1 MTTSQAGNSDILA
14 LIDDAPV
21 RQLGKSIRSL
31 IAFEANKLGLEF
43 EKMHST
49 LLYYCITIAVNMMVG
64 NADVFTVYLFELDTS
79 CLLKHVYS
87 DGSSTQ
93 GFLETVYNI
102 TIDECIYQCFYE
114 SSGMVCNV
122 IQYNKDN
129 KKCTLY
135 NGVERKLLKKFD
147 YQESTVSM
155 LFVFSCE
162 SGYQSSLSNMFSR
175 NHFTLHSLY
184 SAKSEIWGQT
194 CLLEQRDLELSHHAH
209 FLGISYGT
217 IESCVFTCNAFL
229 SATSCNAVS
238 VSQYNNS
245 CSYYNFK
252 VKQPPIQNAT
262 ANRPQ
267 ITIIHLCF
275 TDNLRISSYD
285 VQYGRSLHYLLTAAP
300 QPFPSH
306 HESRQFYTNNSI
318 TTIIFWF
325 FESKIHLFRHFELCI
340 VRSFPI
346 SSLNNLFILRKFND
360 IRSFNMC
367 LNLCRQTITS
377 WPYRAVIYSRK
388 NKKCAVL
395 GSGIGYKTVK
405 LNENVIIT
413 EVRDCNLDRMEER
426 TDNPPPLKYYFEETN
441 DICFVELNTLNYS
454 NYFTVVQKTQ
464 NVESFKQ
471 CLRLCRQ
478 TVSKLNCMA
487 VDYTT
492 EMQCSLL
499 KRIVN
504 NGTFYKHG
512 NSVFAELLFCE
523 KATVADLVLNFY
535 KILLRF
541 NLLGA
546 LPLGKNQYHLNLK
559 MHLAHLYCSIIIAA
573 NVMVGTADVF
583 TVFLPALEIS
593 CLLRKVNANALSMR
607 GFLGDLYNSTIDECI
622 YFCFFEKYDD
632 GCNVIKFMKP
642 IKTCAIYD
650 GTKMELYK
658 KPSLDV
664 QTLPVLFI
672 QDCDEGYK
680 NSLSEEFARNYTTTN
695 SLFYVKSKEFDEMC
709 LLEMRYVKSIHN
721 SLFLGN
727 SFGSFEICVFTCNAF
742 SAKTLCNAVIHH
754 NEMCSHYYFEVK
766 EPPPLPIE
774 GKTSPLI
781 IIHLCLEGDLH
792 VSSYDVKYGYKLYY
806 LLSPIPYP
814 AKQNNSANG
823 TKAFAKF
830 NDAAIHLFKHF
841 ELCVVRVFPINNL
854 GGLFV
859 LKSYNSIPSFISC
872 LHLCRQ
878 TVSSW
883 PYRAVMYKKKDQ
895 QCVILGSG
903 VGYRIHTF
911 EKNVMLAELRNC
923 MLDRVEERIDNPPP
937 LKYYFEETSDICFV
951 EVNVLND
958 SSYFNVAQ
966 KTQNVESFKQCLKL
980 CRKAIPRCA
989 AVDYTTRKQCSLLKK
1004 VAHNGTFYKYENSVF
1019 AEILYCERATM
1030 IDLINDF

>member
-1 MTTSQAGNSDILA
+1 
-14 LIDDAPV
+14 
-21 RQLGKSIRSL
+21 
-31 IAFEANKLGLEF
+31 LEF

-252 VKQPPIQNAT
+252 VKQPPMQNAT

-306 HESRQFYTNNSI
+306 HESINGNFK
-318 TTIIFWF
+318 
-325 FESKIHLFRHFELCI
+325 ESKIHLFRHFELCI

-413 EVRDCNLDRMEER
+413 EVRDCN
-426 TDNPPPLKYYFEETN
+426 
-441 DICFVELNTLNYS
+441 
-454 NYFTVVQKTQ
+454 
-464 NVESFKQ
+464 
-471 CLRLCRQ
+471 
-478 TVSKLNCMA
+478 
-487 VDYTT
+487 
-492 EMQCSLL
+492 
-499 KRIVN
+499 
-504 NGTFYKHG
+504 
-512 NSVFAELLFCE
+512 
-523 KATVADLVLNFY
+523 
-535 KILLRF
+535 
-541 NLLGA
+541 
-546 LPLGKNQYHLNLK
+546 LGKNQYHLNLK

-781 IIHLCLEGDLH
+781 IIHLCLE
-792 VSSYDVKYGYKLYY
+792 
-806 LLSPIPYP
+806 
-814 AKQNNSANG
+814 
-823 TKAFAKF
+823 
-830 NDAAIHLFKHF
+830 
-841 ELCVVRVFPINNL
+841 
-854 GGLFV
+854 
-859 LKSYNSIPSFISC
+859 
-872 LHLCRQ
+872 
-878 TVSSW
+878 
-883 PYRAVMYKKKDQ
+883 
-895 QCVILGSG
+895 
-903 VGYRIHTF
+903 
-911 EKNVMLAELRNC
+911 
-923 MLDRVEERIDNPPP
+923 DRVEERIDNPPP

>member
-1 MTTSQAGNSDILA
+1 
-14 LIDDAPV
+14 
-21 RQLGKSIRSL
+21 
-31 IAFEANKLGLEF
+31 
-43 EKMHST
+43 MHST

-252 VKQPPIQNAT
+252 VKQPPMQNAT

-275 TDNLRISSYD
+275 TGIN
-285 VQYGRSLHYLLTAAP
+285 GN
-300 QPFPSH
+300 FK
-306 HESRQFYTNNSI
+306 
-318 TTIIFWF
+318 
-325 FESKIHLFRHFELCI
+325 ESKIHLFRHFELCI

-388 NKKCAVL
+388 NKKCTVL

-426 TDNPPPLKYYFEETN
+426 TNNPPPLKYYFEETN

-523 KATVADLVLNFY
+523 KATVADLLY
-535 KILLRF
+535 ILYSKILLRF

-664 QTLPVLFI
+664 QTLPVTKTA
-672 QDCDEGYK
+672 YRK
-680 NSLSEEFARNYTTTN
+680 NLQ
-695 SLFYVKSKEFDEMC
+695 
-709 LLEMRYVKSIHN
+709 
-721 SLFLGN
+721 
-727 SFGSFEICVFTCNAF
+727 EI
-742 SAKTLCNAVIHH
+742 
-754 NEMCSHYYFEVK
+754 
-766 EPPPLPIE
+766 
-774 GKTSPLI
+774 
-781 IIHLCLEGDLH
+781 
-792 VSSYDVKYGYKLYY
+792 
-806 LLSPIPYP
+806 IP
-814 AKQNNSANG
+814 
-823 TKAFAKF
+823 
-830 NDAAIHLFKHF
+830 
-841 ELCVVRVFPINNL
+841 
-854 GGLFV
+854 
-859 LKSYNSIPSFISC
+859 
-872 LHLCRQ
+872 
-878 TVSSW
+878 
-883 PYRAVMYKKKDQ
+883 Q
-895 QCVILGSG
+895 Q
-903 VGYRIHTF
+903 
-911 EKNVMLAELRNC
+911 
-923 MLDRVEERIDNPPP
+923 
-937 LKYYFEETSDICFV
+937 
-951 EVNVLND
+951 
-958 SSYFNVAQ
+958 
-966 KTQNVESFKQCLKL
+966 
-980 CRKAIPRCA
+980 
-989 AVDYTTRKQCSLLKK
+989 
-1004 VAHNGTFYKYENSVF
+1004 
-1019 AEILYCERATM
+1019 ILYFT
-1030 IDLINDF
+1030 